1 MIISRTA
8 IFVRSGLPMEIV
20 DVPIAPLRSHEI
32 LVRVEMATL
41 CRSDLATY
49 LGKRIESS
57 PTILGHEVAGRIA
70 EFGSEAPRVDLRGE
84 SLQVGDR
91 ITWGIFASDPSS
103 DMALRGMPQKGPDRV
118 KYGHEQHAA
127 DHTLHGGLAQYMIL
141 RRHTPV
147 IKIDEKVPVQVAALI
162 NCAVA
167 TIAGAFR
174 TAGPIQG
181 KDILVSG
188 AGMLGV
194 MACAMARS
202 LGASRIGAIDIDSGR
217 LETAKQFGADFA
229 VLLPRDWS
237 TKQSIEL
244 PGLDSMDVVIETSG
258 VPWSMERTIEKL
270 GVGGIAVWIGAVHP
284 DRSVSLNAERIVRN
298 LITIRGLHN
307 YNIDDFRTAVDFIER
322 HHESLPVRELVDDQF
337 SLDQIE
343 QAFEHAKD
351 CNAYRVGIHL

>member
-1 MIISRTA
+1 MITSRTA

-20 DVPIAPLRSHEI
+20 QVSIPPLRSHEI

-49 LGKRIESS
+49 FGKRIEPS
-57 PTILGHEVAGRIA
+57 PTILGHEVVGRIA
-70 EFGSEAPRVDLRGE
+70 DFGSEAARVDLRGE
-84 SLQVGDR
+84 SLRVGDR

-103 DMALRGMPQKGPDRV
+103 DMAQRGMPQKGTDRL
-118 KYGHEQHAA
+118 KYGHEQLTAT
-127 DHTLHGGLAQYMIL
+127 HTLHGGLAQYMIL

-147 IKIDEKVPVQVAALI
+147 IKIDEKVPVQVAALV

-167 TIAGAFR
+167 TVAGAFR
-174 TAGPIQG
+174 AAGPIQG

-202 LGASRIGAIDIDSGR
+202 LGASCVGAMDIDSGR
-217 LETAKQFGADFA
+217 LEIARRFGADFT
-229 VLLPRDWS
+229 VLIPRDCS
-237 TKQSIEL
+237 HSQSIEL
-244 PGLDSMDVVIETSG
+244 SGRESIDGVIETSG

-270 GVGGIAVWIGAVHP
+270 AIGGVAVWIGAVHP
-284 DRSVSLNAERIVRN
+284 DRLVSLNAERIVRN

-337 SLDQIE
+337 GLDQID

-351 CNAYRVGIHL
+351 CNPFRVGIHL